1 MSAAVRNG
9 ALAEALHEVL
19 VEARRD
25 SHEAPNAKDGT

>member
-9 ALAEALHEVL
+9 TLAEALHEVL

-25 SHEAPNAKDGT
+25 ARDVHAKDTTP